1 MTGSMSATRLG
12 GFAAALALSGAAL
25 SSFAQGQQS
34 PAQHIAATIDVHKPS
49 APVSKYQYG
58 MFIEHIGELIYRG
71 LWAEMLDDRKF
82 YYPVR
87 AEGKDPKTKPSL
99 HLFPGMTPRKWR
111 PIGDDEAVAMD
122 THDAFVGEQSPKVA
136 LSGASA
142 RGLQQAGLALL
153 QGKDYVGHLVVS
165 GTPTARVKVA
175 LVWGEGAAGRQ
186 VIAIPV
192 LGHAWRSVPLKFS
205 AGADAT
211 DGRLEITGT
220 GVGTF
225 RVGAASLMPADNVQG
240 WRADT
245 TALLRSLHSGMW
257 RLPGGNFLSDHDWHD
272 AIGPRDTRQPTYD
285 YAWDAMQTN
294 DVGMDEFMTLC
305 RLLNVEPYVTVN
317 AGFGDAHS
325 AAELVEYAN
334 APVTSMWGAVRERN
348 GHPAPY
354 EIKYWNIGNEPYGS
368 WQLGHTTLK
377 YFVLKHNEFARAMR
391 KVDPSIILLGS
402 GAMPD
407 QMKPEGVKE
416 NPTLD
421 GIQPK
426 FGTDQDWTGGLL
438 ANSWGYFDGL
448 TEHWYDKAEQRPD
461 APSNDELL
469 EFARQ
474 PSNQVR
480 MKATEWEEYENRFP
494 AMKAKGMSLWID
506 EYAYTGAPANLKS
519 ALAYSMVLQE
529 MLRHTDFLRM
539 SAFTMGTSTLDIT
552 PTASVLNSTGEVFK
566 LYADHFGADAIPIE
580 VSGSSPQPAA
590 RYPVGFDHPEVNAGS
605 PTYPLDV
612 VAALSPDRSKLLI
625 AVVNATQTA
634 QPLDILVSGA
644 PVHGQ
649 GKLWQ
654 LMGANLDASNKV
666 NAPAGVTIQQSQ
678 VAALGDGLTVPP
690 ISANVYEFSV
700 AGAASGTR
708 N

>member
-1 MTGSMSATRLG
+1 MRQTRVSGVRITLASVAMYGIWFSESAV
-12 GFAAALALSGAAL
+12 
-25 SSFAQGQQS
+25 AQDA
-34 PAQHIAATIDVHKPS
+34 PAQRVAATIAVNSESTPI
-49 APVSKYQYG
+49 SKYEYG
-58 MFIEHIGELIYRG
+58 MFIEHIGELIYRS

-87 AEGKDPKTKPSL
+87 PEGKDPEAKPSL
-99 HLFPGMTPRKWR
+99 HLFPAMTPRKWR
-111 PIGDDEAVAMD
+111 PVGGDDAVAMD
-122 THDAFVGEQSPKVA
+122 THDAFVGEQSVMVA
-136 LSGASA
+136 TTGAGP
-142 RGLQQAGLALL
+142 RGLQQAGLAL
-153 QGKDYVGHLVVS
+153 GKGRRYVGHVVLSGSPTAKVAVTLAWGAGVS
-165 GTPTARVKVA
+165 GQ
-175 LVWGEGAAGRQ
+175 Q
-186 VIAIPV
+186 VIALPA
-192 LGHAWRSVPLKFS
+192 LGKAWRSVPILFT

-220 GVGTF
+220 GAGAF
-225 RVGAASLMPADNVQG
+225 RVGAVSLMPGNNVEG

-245 TALLRSLHSGMW
+245 TAQLRSLRSGIW

-272 AIGPRDTRQPTYD
+272 AIGPRDRRQPTYD

-305 RLLNVEPYVTVN
+305 RLLDVEPYVTVN

-334 APVTSMWGAVRERN
+334 GPAASMWGAVRAKN

-354 EIKYWNIGNEPYGS
+354 NIKYWNIGNEPYGA
-368 WQLGHTTLK
+368 WQLGHTTAK

-391 KVDPSIILLGS
+391 RVDPAIILLAS

-416 NPTLD
+416 NASLD
-421 GIQPK
+421 NIQAK
-426 FGTDQDWTGGLL
+426 FGTDLDWTGSLL
-438 ANSWGYFDGL
+438 SNSWGYFDGL
-448 TEHWYDKAEQRPD
+448 TEHWYDKAEPRPD
-461 APSNDELL
+461 VPASDELL

-480 MKATEWEEYENRFP
+480 MKADEWAEYQDRFP
-494 AMKAKGMSLWID
+494 AMKDKGTFLWID

-539 SAFTMGTSTLDIT
+539 SAFTMGVSTLDIT
-552 PTASVLNSTGEVFK
+552 PTASVLNSTGEVFR
-566 LYADHFGADAIPIE
+566 LYGDHFGAGEIP
-580 VSGSSPQPAA
+580 VAVTGSTPQPAA
-590 RYPVGFDHPEVNAGS
+590 RYPVGSDHPRVSAGS

-612 VAALSPDRSKLLI
+612 IAALSPDHKKLTI
-625 AVVNATQTA
+625 AVVNATQTV
-634 QPLDILVSGA
+634 QPLDVTVTGA
-644 PVHGQ
+644 TVEGP

-654 LMGANLDASNKV
+654 LSGANPDAANKV
-666 NAPAGVTIQQSQ
+666 DALPGVTINESDSPD
-678 VAALGDGLTVPP
+678 LSGGLSVPP
-690 ISANVYEFSV
+690 ISANVYEYGIER
-700 AGAASGTR
+700 AAAS